1 MLFRSRLAEAFR
13 RYSLCGEG
21 IDWQPSRNTH
31 FYLLHS
37 AADNYLGWQVGQEM
51 ADYLESKGCD
61 VSADFEDYDGHVEN
75 GLLFFN
81 FGALLSFENAL
92 DSDNNF
98 VEQWLDAFLE
108 LLLTGDLNLPDK

>member
-1 MLFRSRLAEAFR
+1 M
-13 RYSLCGEG
+13 
-21 IDWQPSRNTH
+21 
-31 FYLLHS
+31 
-37 AADNYLGWQVGQEM
+37 
-51 ADYLESKGCD
+51 
-61 VSADFEDYDGHVEN
+61 EN

-108 LLLTGDLNLPDK
+108 LLLSGDLNLPDK